1 MNHTTT
7 AHSFP
12 ASRKSRQVLLVED
25 EAPIRELVRLHL
37 SLAGFDITEI
47 GDGKRALEL
56 ARATRFDLI
65 VLDLMLPGIDG
76 ITLCRSLRSGGA
88 NERSPIL
95 MLTAKDTE
103 SDKVLGLESG
113 ADDYLTKPF
122 GMRELVARVG
132 AILRRS
138 DRADTADT
146 GTPSR
151 HVQSRDVTLDI
162 DKRDAI
168 VRGQRIELTK
178 QEFDLLHC
186 SPRTRE
192 SFQPGGAA
200 GKVWGGD
207 RYVTDRTVDSVV
219 SRLRRENRAGRPGSG
234 VDSDGLGRR
243 LQVCRCRVNSP
254 IVVAGFLGN
263 GHRED
268 RAARLARR
276 ANGSSVPLD
285 DGLGDRQPKAAA
297 SRFVCPSRIHFV
309 ETFEDVR
316 KVLRGNARA

>member
-7 AHSFP
+7 AHSSP

-138 DRADTADT
+138 DRADTADS
-146 GTPSR
+146 GTPS
-151 HVQSRDVTLDI
+151 HYVQSRDVTLDI

-178 QEFDLLHC
+178 QEFDLLHLLTAHPGIVF
-186 SPRTRE
+186 SRE
-192 SFQPGGAA
+192 ALLA
-200 GKVWGGD
+200 KVWGGD

-219 SRLRRENRAGRPGSG
+219 SRLRRKIERDAQDPELIVTAWG
-234 VDSDGLGRR
+234 VGY
-243 LQVCRCRVNSP
+243 
-254 IVVAGFLGN
+254 
-263 GHRED
+263 
-268 RAARLARR
+268 
-276 ANGSSVPLD
+276 
-285 DGLGDRQPKAAA
+285 K
-297 SRFVCPSRIHFV
+297 FVDV
-309 ETFEDVR
+309 E
-316 KVLRGNARA
+316 